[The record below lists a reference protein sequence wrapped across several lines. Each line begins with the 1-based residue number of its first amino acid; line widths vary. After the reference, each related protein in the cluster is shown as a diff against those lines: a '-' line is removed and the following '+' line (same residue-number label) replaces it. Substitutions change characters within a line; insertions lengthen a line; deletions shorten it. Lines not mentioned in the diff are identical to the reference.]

1 MTAEDVAKAINE
13 ADMLEGIA
21 PFWEEAMAVM
31 PAGLLPFLDPA
42 AVIEN
47 RQWGGLED
55 SLDAPLLA
63 TAAYIS
69 ADEALRCLAW
79 YCYWHVFET
88 GRDNLAMVPALKT
101 LPGDMGSLFYLL
113 IGMAMV
119 PRLREYHRTLRIPE
133 EITRTTAGQISCI
146 CGNYRRAHAGRPG
159 VFIKQLAWLRHY
171 INGNIYLHIG
181 RFEYWLAPF
190 RGGVTVYRHRDSGE
204 TIALAEAGQ
213 EFSRSGYLNGDIT
226 VPGDESAW
234 VSTLNI
240 TGSEVRGYPVLPQ
253 GHGLRQEICLPLA
266 EWEPVL
272 KRGDWVLDIHI
283 PAGGGMPPEAC
294 RDSLQQAADF
304 FRKRFPE
311 RSPAAF
317 CTVSWI
323 FSPQLEQV
331 LPQDSN
337 MVKLQRELYLYPWP
351 SISQSVWFIFF
362 QNVFDPATAPRDTS
376 LQRAV
381 YDYLVDNRYWRN
393 QAMFFLLD
401 DLPEFGRQVYRSRVP
416 AIVDTAV

>member
-1 MTAEDVAKAINE
+1 MMTAEDVVKAIVE
-13 ADMLEGIA
+13 EDMLEA
-21 PFWEEAMAVM
+21 VTPFWDEAMAGM
-31 PAGLLPFLDPA
+31 PDGPLPFLDPA

-47 RQWGGLED
+47 RQWGGLEE
-55 SLDAPLLA
+55 SLDASLLA

-69 ADEALRCLAW
+69 ADKALRCLAW
-79 YCYWHVFET
+79 YCYWRVFEA
-88 GRDNLAMVPALKT
+88 GRDNLATVPALKT

-159 VFIKQLAWLRHY
+159 VFINQLAWLR
-171 INGNIYLHIG
+171 
-181 RFEYWLAPF
+181 
-190 RGGVTVYRHRDSGE
+190 
-204 TIALAEAGQ
+204 
-213 EFSRSGYLNGDIT
+213 
-226 VPGDESAW
+226 
-234 VSTLNI
+234 
-240 TGSEVRGYPVLPQ
+240 
-253 GHGLRQEICLPLA
+253 
-266 EWEPVL
+266 
-272 KRGDWVLDIHI
+272 HI
-283 PAGGGMPPEAC
+283 PAGGGMPLEAC

-331 LPQDSN
+331 LPRDSN

-416 AIVDTAV
+416 AIVDTADKI